1 MAQATRGGRDR
12 GQAAGRPAPLLGSR
26 GLEGA
31 ARAMTEKMQK
41 ITMVK
46 ANHGTKQGLQELP
59 SLTQEMP
66 ESHAQE
72 GAPLSLF

>member
-1 MAQATRGGRDR
+1 
-12 GQAAGRPAPLLGSR
+12 
-26 GLEGA
+26 
-31 ARAMTEKMQK
+31 MTKKMQK